1 VSAPLAD
8 KLNEADA
15 RQQAGLE
22 TTPKN
27 RDLFG
32 LLTDMEPALRRAFPK
47 TVDVGRFIRL
57 AQTTLRTVPRLL
69 ECTPES
75 VMAGF
80 MQAAQLGVEID
91 AVRGQAYLIPRKNGR
106 TNKMEANFQLGY
118 HGLIDIAGR
127 SGVTV
132 RVRAVRDA
140 DEFIYEDGIEPVLR
154 HVPFLKGDRG
164 DAYAYFTVASFADER
179 PSEFLVM
186 TRAEVEV
193 VRDRFGHRNPKT
205 RQVDG
210 PWVTDFDAMAY
221 KTLIIRQLN
230 YMPLPVEVLDA
241 IHDDEMPVNVENT
254 LDRPPELPPP
264 APDSSPPGD
273 ASEPAAEQ
281 AEQGSDTGP
290 APARVADLVDKLDQA
305 VTDAKGA
312 ATEPAADPIA
322 QEHIDAMSTATASAP
337 AAAPV
342 PDETVRQKAA
352 RLVVSMPDN
361 RYEGW
366 AAYQRRTGISSTPER
381 WTTAQARDVIA
392 WIETPPAKEE

>member
-1 VSAPLAD
+1 MSAPLAD

-91 AVRGQAYLIPRKNGR
+91 AVRGQAYLIPRKNSR
-106 TNKMEANFQLGY
+106 TGKMEANFQLGY

-132 RVRAVRDA
+132 RVRAVREA
-140 DEFIYEDGIEPVLR
+140 DEFIYEDGIAPVLR

-164 DAYAYFTVASFADER
+164 DAYAYFSVASFADER

-193 VRDRFGHRNPKT
+193 VRDRFGAKKDGKPT
-205 RQVDG
+205 G

-264 APDSSPPGD
+264 APDRSTPGD

-281 AEQGSDTGP
+281 TEQGSDADA

-322 QEHIDAMSTATASAP
+322 QEHIDAMSTATASVP
-337 AAAPV
+337 ATT

>member
-1 VSAPLAD
+1 MSDALAD
-8 KLNEADA
+8 KLTEAEA

-22 TTPKN
+22 TTPKT

-32 LLTDMEPALRRAFPK
+32 LITDMEPALRRAFPK

-91 AVRGQAYLIPRKNGR
+91 AVRGQAYLIPRFNGR
-106 TNKMEANFQLGY
+106 TKKMEANFQLGY

-132 RVRAVRDA
+132 RVRAVREA
-140 DEFIYEDGIEPVLR
+140 DEFVYEDGLDPVLR
-154 HVPFLKGDRG
+154 HVPYLKGDRG
-164 DAYAYFTVASFADER
+164 EAYAYFSVASFADER
-179 PSEFLVM
+179 PPEFLVM
-186 TRAEVEV
+186 TRPEVEI

-205 RQVDG
+205 KQVDG
-210 PWVTDFDAMAY
+210 PWITDFDAMAF

-241 IHDDEMPVNVENT
+241 IHDDEMPVNVQNE
-254 LDRPPELPPP
+254 LDRPELPPP
-264 APDSSPPGD
+264 ASDAAPSAPPEDDAGGPPD
-273 ASEPAAEQ
+273 PAAEQ
-281 AEQGSDTGP
+281 TAKAQAMADEIAASLDADVPDAPDVAVDDDVPDAPEAEPPATAP
-290 APARVADLVDKLDQA
+290 AP
-305 VTDAKGA
+305 
-312 ATEPAADPIA
+312 
-322 QEHIDAMSTATASAP
+322 
-337 AAAPV
+337 
-342 PDETVRQKAA
+342 PDETVRQKAN
-352 RLVVSMPDN
+352 RLVVSMTDD

-366 AAYQRRTGISSTPER
+366 AAYKRKHGLSNTPER
-381 WTTAQARDVIA
+381 WTTAQAHGAIA
-392 WIETPPAKEE
+392 WLENPPANEEQ